1 MGSIRIAASF
11 LVGLLLL
18 VGLFAVVQHYAVQLS
33 GVVFDPEDGF
43 AAQFAKYKQ
52 HSSMEFLHLAP
63 AFIFFSIIPLQFV
76 GRIRANHPLVHRVL
90 GRTCVV
96 VGVTSGMLGLII
108 AVVMPFGGFLETVV
122 VLPFGIFFL
131 FALTQGYL
139 NARARRIVQ
148 HRAWMIR
155 ALAVALAISL
165 QRVYLGLLM
174 IDAPMSEMPQMFNVA
189 LALGFCTTI
198 GLAELYVR
206 HVPLR
211 RPNTASPELKTIAG
225 SKTQKL
231 VLEPIN
237 RAKNNATQMG
247 SLSK

>member
-1 MGSIRIAASF
+1 MGSIRIATSF

-18 VGLFAVVQHYAVQLS
+18 IGLSAVVQHYAVQL
-33 GVVFDPEDGF
+33 GDFAVDAEDGL
-43 AAQFAKYKQ
+43 ATQFAQYKQ

-76 GRIRANHPLVHRVL
+76 SRIRANHPLVHRVL

-108 AVVMPFGGFLETVV
+108 AVVMPFGGVVETVL

-131 FALTQGYL
+131 FAITQGYL

-189 LALGFCTTI
+189 IALGFCTTI

-206 HVPLR
+206 YVPLR
-211 RPNTASPELKTIAG
+211 RPNTATVVADY
-225 SKTQKL
+225 
-231 VLEPIN
+231 
-237 RAKNNATQMG
+237 
-247 SLSK
+247 